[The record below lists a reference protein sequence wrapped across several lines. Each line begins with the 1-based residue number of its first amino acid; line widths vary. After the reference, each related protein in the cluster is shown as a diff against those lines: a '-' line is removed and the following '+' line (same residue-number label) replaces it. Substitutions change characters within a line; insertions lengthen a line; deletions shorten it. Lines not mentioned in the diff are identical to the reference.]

1 VNQPAYGQSYQPP
14 EQPQGQASGQRKG
27 AQLLAL
33 LLLLGAVVTV
43 LWLLLRPGST
53 CGDGTCGSEETFATC
68 ASDCPA
74 KCGNGSCEAPAENA
88 ANCPADCKGK
98 PTCGDGKCESPA
110 ETLASCPADCAP
122 KGCGNGTCDAGE
134 TAATCPIDCQPVGR
148 CRDPAFRKM
157 LARIVKDC
165 EGACGFEAKNPVVG
179 LDEAQFEA
187 LFADAGKKDPGYG
200 THFALFGCNVYND
213 DKSDCQG
220 FDSFYAEASACPEDS
235 AYECATR
242 ASNKC
247 NAAGA
252 QDNCKK
258 YAGALD
264 TGFRQ
269 FIDQWQAARYFVLL
283 GTASRSGNTRDAAGA
298 ESMSDGNR
306 TLALRRAGNAQ
317 TLLSKLRADY
327 AGKGKHL
334 DGKAFRVVLDNTKQ
348 FFDKPSFVQM
358 VEAQLAT
365 QGKLERGFVPT
376 GKGAL
381 NRSVMLL
388 AIQCDLS
395 AEGVE

>member
-1 VNQPAYGQSYQPP
+1 M
-14 EQPQGQASGQRKG
+14 
-27 AQLLAL
+27 
-33 LLLLGAVVTV
+33 
-43 LWLLLRPGST
+43 
-53 CGDGTCGSEETFATC
+53 
-68 ASDCPA
+68 
-74 KCGNGSCEAPAENA
+74 A
-88 ANCPADCKGK
+88 A
-98 PTCGDGKCESPA
+98 
-110 ETLASCPADCAP
+110 
-122 KGCGNGTCDAGE
+122 
-134 TAATCPIDCQPVGR
+134 R
-148 CRDPAFRKM
+148 WR
-157 LARIVKDC
+157 
-165 EGACGFEAKNPVVG
+165 
-179 LDEAQFEA
+179 
-187 LFADAGKKDPGYG
+187 
-200 THFALFGCNVYND
+200 
-213 DKSDCQG
+213 
-220 FDSFYAEASACPEDS
+220 
-235 AYECATR
+235 TR
-242 ASNKC
+242 VNKC

-252 QDNCKK
+252 EENCKK

-269 FIDQWQAARYFVLL
+269 FIEQWQAARYFVLL

-334 DGKAFRVVLDNTKQ
+334 DGKAFRVVLNNTKQ

-358 VEAQLAT
+358 VDAQLAT